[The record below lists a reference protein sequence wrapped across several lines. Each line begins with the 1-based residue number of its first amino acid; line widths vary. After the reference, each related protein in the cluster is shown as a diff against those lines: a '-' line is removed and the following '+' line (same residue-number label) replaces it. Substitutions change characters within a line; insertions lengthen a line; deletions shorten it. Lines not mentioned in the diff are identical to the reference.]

1 MARNQRCKCRRL
13 VISFVLVGFCL
24 PNNRL
29 GGYLDFYIAKSLK
42 LSRLVGSFGRCVA
55 QPGSALSWGVRGRR
69 FKSSHTDQLSF

>member
-29 GGYLDFYIAKSLK
+29 GGYLVFLHCKVVEIE
-42 LSRLVGSFGRCVA
+42 
-55 QPGSALSWGVRGRR
+55 
-69 FKSSHTDQLSF
+69 